1 LQRRL
6 TVAHSL
12 GNEAILSGT
21 RSNLETIRA
30 QPCPWEDIQMTIFK
44 IASICILTVGSLV
57 AFLSTGFGSE
67 VALIVIAI

>member
-1 LQRRL
+1 
-6 TVAHSL
+6 
-12 GNEAILSGT
+12 
-21 RSNLETIRA
+21 
-30 QPCPWEDIQMTIFK
+30 MTIFK